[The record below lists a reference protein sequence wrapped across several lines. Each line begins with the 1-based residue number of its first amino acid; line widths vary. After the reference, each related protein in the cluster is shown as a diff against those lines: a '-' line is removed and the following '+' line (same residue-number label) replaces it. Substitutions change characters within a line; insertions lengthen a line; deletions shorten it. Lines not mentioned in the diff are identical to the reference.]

1 MRDGSSHHKWIYCV
15 CFPHLFSWENL
26 KQGFS
31 VLSIETIATTKYHFW
46 SLMDRR
52 STFTLHQDSKIWPST
67 SFFPVFGNWEGTY
80 FNKKVNYKH
89 QHVRLWVCHT
99 NKGTC
104 WLMTWN
110 FRTTPLSWP
119 HCLFD
124 AAIKRILKT
133 NQYHKHGL
141 GVQFRDS
148 FHVMHSR

>member
-1 MRDGSSHHKWIYCV
+1 MLLFLLDWLAQKQRNILCPLMKNFHKWILV
-15 CFPHLFSWENL
+15 
-26 KQGFS
+26 KT
-31 VLSIETIATTKYHFW
+31 VLICSICWFLYRIV
-46 SLMDRR
+46 
-52 STFTLHQDSKIWPST
+52 QKIWSST
-67 SFFPVFGNWEGTY
+67 SFFPVFGNWEGTH

-124 AAIKRILKT
+124 AAIKNLE
-133 NQYHKHGL
+133 NQPISQTWFRGP
-141 GVQFRDS
+141 VQRLFSRDAQQIACR
-148 FHVMHSR
+148 SRLWP